1 MTPPKSSALNASTL
15 WQLTAGSLRVLK
27 LIGRLG
33 CAEGE
38 TAFSGPLWTR
48 LCPSPPQNPFWATA
62 FTPYGPGLSH
72 SSHGFAGRYP
82 HCLFNS
88 SKVPGIN
95 NKACSCSSSS
105 KNLRQDVCG
114 ELADT
119 HFGNVRPPL
128 PADSQLID

>member
-38 TAFSGPLWTR
+38 TAFFGPLQDPPPD
-48 LCPSPPQNPFWATA
+48 PSLPLSEPFGPSLALTWGPKGPILGYGLYSLWA
-62 FTPYGPGLSH
+62 P
-72 SSHGFAGRYP
+72 SHGLAGRYP
-82 HCLFNS
+82 HYLFKS
-88 SKVPGIN
+88 SKVHGIN

-105 KNLRQDVCG
+105 
-114 ELADT
+114 
-119 HFGNVRPPL
+119 
-128 PADSQLID
+128 I